1 MVSAANSQQ
10 YFRRTQYMFNPYL
23 VNPAAAG
30 TRVYS
35 PVMLTYRNQWTGF
48 KGAPQTYTLSGNTA
62 LPNHL
67 GAGGIFFHDDT
78 GGAISRTGVELTG
91 TYKADLTNTDQV
103 SFGLSAVLGQ
113 FKFNND
119 SLIYYDP
126 GDLALQGGMESTFNL
141 DFNFGFLV
149 LGENYFF
156 GFSVPYV
163 IQSNLKV
170 ETNAGAIENQNVRHY
185 MLMGS
190 YAYGLNEDWALQP
203 SLLTRFTASTP
214 VQFDLNVRTIYQEFL
229 WGGISYRHRDAVA
242 LLVGIDWN
250 DFILGYGY
258 DITVTDA
265 RSFSPHT
272 HEVSIGYNIQA
283 SGVSRGGMGNGRV
296 IKRSRISRQ

>member
-1 MVSAANSQQ
+1 
-10 YFRRTQYMFNPYL
+10 MFNPYL

-48 KGAPQTYTLSGNTA
+48 KGAPQTYTLSGHTA

-67 GAGGIFFHDDT
+67 GAGAIFFRDDT

-103 SFGLSAVLGQ
+103 CFGLSAVLGQ
-113 FKFNND
+113 FQFNND
-119 SLIYYDP
+119 SLVYYDP

-149 LGENYFF
+149 IGENYFF

-163 IQSNLKV
+163 IQNNLKV

-190 YAYGLNEDWALQP
+190 YAHVLNDDWSLQP

-214 VQFDLNVRTIYQEFL
+214 VQLDLNVRTIYKELL

-250 DFILGYGY
+250 DFVLGYAY

-272 HEVSIGYNIQA
+272 HEVSIGYNIQT
-283 SGVSRGGMGNGRV
+283 SGVKRSGFGNGRV
-296 IKRSRISRQ
+296 LKRSRIRRR